1 MGRGFHVPYVG
12 NILLRA
18 SYIWRGP
25 RYHVHMEQLMIE
37 QVVPLLRIIAAEL
50 LVVIITLT
58 LVGIKIK

>member
-12 NILLRA
+12 SILLRA

-25 RYHVHMEQLMIE
+25 RYHVRVGQLMIE
-37 QVVPLLRIIAAEL
+37 QVVPLLRVIAAEL

-58 LVGIKIK
+58 LVGMKIK